1 MVAGIVS
8 SFTLNIVSLVSS
20 ITWRLARRKMESTRV
35 HKSYSEQLNEPDSAR
50 KPQMVKKPDACG
62 IVFIIN
68 L

>member
-1 MVAGIVS
+1 MVAGIVF

-20 ITWRLARRKMESTRV
+20 ITWRLARRKMGSTRL
-35 HKSYSEQLNEPDSAR
+35 HKCYSEQLNEPDSAR
-50 KPQMVKKPDACG
+50 KPQMVMKPDACG